1 LSSKTCPCCMGASIR
16 PASGWSTTRRRAG
29 LHRGYDLTMPE
40 REAVIVDLDVEV
52 AAMLREHAAV
62 ERVSEGE
69 IVERALRAVDLRA
82 LVARIRARSDLD
94 EGAAMRLV
102 NEELK
107 AVRAERGPRAA

>member
-1 LSSKTCPCCMGASIR
+1 
-16 PASGWSTTRRRAG
+16 
-29 LHRGYDLTMPE
+29 MPE